1 MEMLDMRQK
10 KAVTKEL
17 KKRYN
22 RASKKKRTIM
32 LDEFCAVTGYNRCY
46 ASWILKFKKDKVLG
60 YVKTGGKTI
69 KFVADKKKKGKK
81 KKGRPRIYTY
91 DVFLA
96 LKRIWTIFDFICGKR
111 LAPFIAEATR
121 KLEKHG
127 EINITAGV
135 RKKLKSISASTI
147 DRLLKKEKEKFRLG
161 KGRSGTRPG
170 TLLKKSIPIRTFS
183 DWDDAV
189 PGFCE
194 CDLVGHDGGNTSGDF
209 AQSLNFTDIATC
221 WDVTAACKN
230 KAQVN
235 VFRALETIVARFPF
249 KVLGIDSDNGSE
261 FINAHLLNYCTDN
274 EITFT
279 RSRAHRKNDSCFVE
293 QKNYSVVRR
302 NVGYLRHDTEEE
314 LKVLNELYIYLDDY
328 VNFFQ
333 PVVKLELKIRDGSRV
348 TKKYDRA
355 KTPFRRVLE
364 SSDIDDK
371 IKARLRRRYDRLNPA
386 DLKRKITRL
395 QDRLLKLNRLKQKTE
410 RQSILNEPAYGHI
423 TR

>member
-1 MEMLDMRQK
+1 MLDMRQK

-17 KKRYN
+17 KARYN
-22 RASKKKRTIM
+22 RASKKKKTIM
-32 LDEFCAVTGYNRCY
+32 LDEFCATTGYNRCY
-46 ASWILKFKKDKVLG
+46 ASWILKTKKQKVLG

-69 KFVADKKKKGKK
+69 KFVAEKKKKNRK
-81 KKGRPRIYTY
+81 KKGRPKIYTY

-96 LKRIWTIFDFICGKR
+96 LRKIWAIFDLICGKR
-111 LAPFIAEATR
+111 LAPFMAEAVR

-127 EINITAGV
+127 ELDITNGV
-135 RKKLKSISASTI
+135 RKKLKNISASTI
-147 DRLLKKEKEKFRLG
+147 DRMLKAEKDKMRLG
-161 KGRSGTRPG
+161 KGRSGTKPG
-170 TLLKKSIPIRTFS
+170 TLLKKSIPIRTFA

-194 CDLVGHDGGNTSGDF
+194 CDLVGHDGGNSSGDF

-221 WDVTAACKN
+221 WDVTAAAKN

-235 VFRALETIVARFPF
+235 VFRALEAIIARFPF
-249 KVLGIDSDNGSE
+249 KVKGIDSDNGSE
-261 FINAHLLNYCTDN
+261 FINAHLLNYCIDN
-274 EITFT
+274 KITFT
-279 RSRAHRKNDSCFVE
+279 RSRAHKKNDSCFVE

-314 LKVLNELYIYLDDY
+314 LAVLNELYIYLDDY

-333 PVVKLELKIRDGSRV
+333 PVLKLALKTRDGSRV
-348 TKKYDRA
+348 TKRYDRA

-371 IKARLRRRYDRLNPA
+371 IKARLRRKYDRLNPA

-395 QDRLLKLNRLKQKTE
+395 QDRLLKLNTLKQKTE
-410 RQSILNEPAYGHI
+410 RQSIVNEAAYGHI
-423 TR
+423 TG